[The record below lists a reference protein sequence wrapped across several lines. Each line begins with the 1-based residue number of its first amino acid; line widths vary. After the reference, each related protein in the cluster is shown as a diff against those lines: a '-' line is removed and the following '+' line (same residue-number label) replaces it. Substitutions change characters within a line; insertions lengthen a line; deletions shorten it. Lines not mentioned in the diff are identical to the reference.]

1 MTKQITVASH
11 AEITI
16 KRPGGNV
23 EIVTWTGGV
32 ELTAGLFNRIQKAN
46 KDAGK
51 GDVLGYRNIT
61 KTVDMPVEWAA
72 ASTAERAYDTHVAS
86 VYSAMDHKE

>member
-1 MTKQITVASH
+1 MNKQITVASH

-16 KRPGGNV
+16 HRPNGDV

-32 ELTAGLFNRIQKAN
+32 ELTEGLFARIQKAN
-46 KDAGK
+46 KDAGR
-51 GDVLGYRNIT
+51 GDVLSYRNVT
-61 KTVDMPVEWAA
+61 KMVDVPAEWV
-72 ASTAERAYDTHVAS
+72 ASSEAERAYDAHVAS